1 MMLRTIGFL
10 GFLLA
15 GAPSAAATTIQLTNT
30 GTVTAPSCPAN
41 PCAAVSRTTA
51 IQSADGAGT
60 SPFVITQPGRLT
72 AWSVT
77 LALPDRAQ
85 VHYFDTHE
93 QGTAQAAIGVLRNV
107 GNSTYEL
114 VAKSPIVHLQP
125 WFGKTATIRLHRTLR
140 VKPADTIALIVPTW
154 VPALALNFPA
164 DTTWAA
170 SRASGHCSD
179 VALQTVQDVVGSQAT
194 YACSYP
200 TGQVTYAATE
210 RTR

>member
-1 MMLRTIGFL
+1 VLRTIAIFSV
-10 GFLLA
+10 LLA
-15 GAPSAAATTIQLTNT
+15 GAPSAAAATIQLTNT

-41 PCAAVSRTTA
+41 PCAAISRTTA

-60 SPFVITQPGRLT
+60 SPFVITEPGRIT

-85 VHYFDTHE
+85 IHYFDKHE
-93 QGTAQAAIGVLRNV
+93 QGTARAAIGVLRNL
-107 GNSTYEL
+107 GDSTYEL
-114 VAKSPIVHLQP
+114 VAKSPVVHLQP
-125 WFGKTATIRLHRTLR
+125 WFGKTATIRLRRPLR
-140 VKPADTIALIVPTW
+140 VKPTETIALIVPTW

-170 SRASGHCSD
+170 SRASGQCTD
-179 VALQTVQDVVGSQAT
+179 VALQTVQDVVGSQTT